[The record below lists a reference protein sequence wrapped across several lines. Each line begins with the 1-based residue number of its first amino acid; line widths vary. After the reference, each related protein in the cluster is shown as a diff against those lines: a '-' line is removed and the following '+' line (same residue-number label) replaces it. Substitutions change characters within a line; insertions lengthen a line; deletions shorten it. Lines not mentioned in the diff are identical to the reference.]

1 MLFKH
6 FLYFK
11 WLLLDIQS
19 ILQINFEYQN
29 LAELNA
35 DFYRILRI
43 VYIDKNNF
51 RK

>member
-35 DFYRILRI
+35 SSSRFLQ
-43 VYIDKNNF
+43 NP
-51 RK
+51 